1 MTLPLTAVNVFADGP
16 STTPTMPD
24 KALIRALFKGY
35 EDFISAFTT
44 NGGLVY
50 PNRSTLYADLAHDAN
65 SQAWVATDAT
75 ASYNGIYRKV
85 GASGSGSWSR
95 ILDLPFSFIIASDDG
110 AGGPDTLQVTTPVPV
125 SSSALIVLNVY
136 EPNTGSPVTVSFN
149 GGVPLTI
156 KTASGFDIPPGALVP
171 GIGYIVGSTF
181 RMMSDIASS
190 AIVNAAAASAAQAS
204 DIVGG
209 LGTLTAAVSLATA
222 SATNAASSASAS
234 FANAKADTSIS
245 SARARV
251 ADGETFLV
259 INAALNQVDA
269 YRRESST
276 TQTYLTTYTTALSGL
291 PPESGWLFGI
301 QDQANGLAF
310 GVDKAGKVWLNPAN
324 DIPGMLPNG
333 VITKDDV
340 TDEAGFLFVV
350 GDANKNAGF
359 GLKKDGTFWCKTSAD
374 FQLSN
379 DTLTLINNNT
389 FKTLLPYATIEAW
402 GDSLTAG
409 AGGGATTYPSV
420 LATALG
426 RTVNN
431 RGIGGQNSS
440 AIATRQGGLKMLVSV
455 TSNQIPAS
463 GAVTLTARSQTP
475 ITNQGPSSF
484 TGTLSGVTGTL
495 AASTSDGGAT
505 YTYTFTRT
513 TAGAIVPCP
522 ANSEFIFDIA
532 EAAKG
537 ATAIIWSGRNN
548 GLSTRSAV
556 VATRDDI
563 LSMAVKLTPLDKR
576 FLVMSVLNGAGE
588 TTGTGAFNQ
597 FAAFNAELQATFGDR
612 FVDVRSYLVNFG
624 LADAGIT
631 PTTQDNTDVAGNTVP
646 ASLRSDGI
654 HLNAAGYT
662 LVGNFIARQ
671 IRARGW

>member
-1 MTLPLTAVNVFADGP
+1 MTIDAAYIFRDYVTDGVPSSGPHEPVKSDLRDWGNNLETLTETAVSKSDAAVL
-16 STTPTMPD
+16 STTT
-24 KALIRALFKGY
+24 
-35 EDFISAFTT
+35 
-44 NGGLVY
+44 
-50 PNRSTLYADLAHDAN
+50 
-65 SQAWVATDAT
+65 
-75 ASYNGIYRKV
+75 
-85 GASGSGSWSR
+85 
-95 ILDLPFSFIIASDDG
+95 
-110 AGGPDTLQVTTPVPV
+110 
-125 SSSALIVLNVY
+125 
-136 EPNTGSPVTVSFN
+136 
-149 GGVPLTI
+149 
-156 KTASGFDIPPGALVP
+156 
-171 GIGYIVGSTF
+171 
-181 RMMSDIASS
+181 S
-190 AIVNAAAASAAQAS
+190 AINAAASA
-204 DIVGG
+204 
-209 LGTLTAAVSLATA
+209 
-222 SATNAASSASAS
+222 NAS
-234 FANAKADTSIS
+234 FASAKADTSIS

-324 DIPGMLPNG
+324 DIPRMLPNG
-333 VITKDDV
+333 FVTSDDV
-340 TDEAGFLFVV
+340 TDESGFVFVV

-359 GLKKDGTFWCKTSAD
+359 GLKKDGTFWAKTSSD
-374 FQLSN
+374 FQLSTATI
-379 DTLTLINNNT
+379 DTIKNSAISA
-389 FKTLLPYATIEAW
+389 LLPSATIEAW

-409 AGGGATTYPSV
+409 AGGSGTIYTGV

-426 RTVNN
+426 RLVNN
-431 RGIGGQNSS
+431 RGIGGQNSA

-475 ITNQGPSSF
+475 ITNQGPSNF
-484 TGTLSGVTGTL
+484 TGTLAGVSGTL
-495 AASTSDGGAT
+495 AASTSDGGVT

-513 TAGAIVPCP
+513 TAGSIVSCP
-522 ANSEFIFDIA
+522 VNSEFVFDIA
-532 EAAKG
+532 ETAKG
-537 ATAIIWSGRNN
+537 ATALIWSGRND
-548 GLSTRSAV
+548 GLSTRTAV
-556 VATRDDI
+556 IATRDNI
-563 LSMAVKLTPLDKR
+563 LAMADKLSVLNKR

-597 FAAFNAELQATFGDR
+597 FAALNAELLTTFGDR

-646 ASLRSDGI
+646 VSLRSDGI